1 MIFEPGLLTAAIAP
15 QQTRKRYMQ
24 SICIL
29 LMKKFSKSI
38 ELSLLSLLFTL
49 LISHPAMAYV
59 GPGAGLL
66 AIAAFIA
73 LAVAVLAALLGF
85 LWFPLKRLL
94 RKRNQNISNES
105 QATGETEE

>member
-1 MIFEPGLLTAAIAP
+1 MKSI
-15 QQTRKRYMQ
+15 QTV
-24 SICIL
+24 

-38 ELSLLSLLFTL
+38 ELFLLSLLLTL
-49 LISHPAMAYV
+49 LISQPAMAYV

-73 LAVAVLAALLGF
+73 LSVAVFAALLGF

-94 RKRNQNISNES
+94 RKRNQPTSNEES
-105 QATGETEE
+105 VTGEEQE